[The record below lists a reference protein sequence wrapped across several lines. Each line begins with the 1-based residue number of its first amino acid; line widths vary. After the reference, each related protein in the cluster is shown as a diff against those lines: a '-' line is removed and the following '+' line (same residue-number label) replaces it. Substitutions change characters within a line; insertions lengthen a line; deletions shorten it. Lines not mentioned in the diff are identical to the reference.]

1 MINSKNFRM
10 LITIVAISFCITY
23 GLFAGVRQT
32 RTANA
37 TGSQAYVNPN
47 YSNQATTYRPGTVNT
62 NPGQAVVGQNGT
74 ATYNGYGAVVVGG
87 YYNDYSG
94 YVNSAPTQ
102 PAIPIGTILEYA
114 PSGAVPVMVNGVR
127 YYYQDNVYLEEVFD
141 GYAVVYQVVP
151 APIGAVVTQLPA
163 GCVVQNYNGKSFTLC
178 GGTYYQQVA
187 GGYQVVAAN

>member
-1 MINSKNFRM
+1 MINSKH
-10 LITIVAISFCITY
+10 LLLLLTTLTISFSITY

-32 RTANA
+32 RTANS
-37 TGSQAYVNPN
+37 TGTQAYVNPS
-47 YSNQATTYRPGTVNT
+47 YSNQATTYRPGTVNP
-62 NPGQAVVGQNGT
+62 NPGSAVVGQNGT
-74 ATYNGYGAVVVGG
+74 AMYNGYGAVVVGG

-102 PAIPIGTILEYA
+102 PSIPIGTILEYA

-127 YYYQDNVYLEEVFD
+127 YYYENNVYLEEVFD

-178 GGTYYQQVA
+178 GSTYYRQVA
-187 GGYQVVAAN
+187 GGYEVVAAN